1 MMDIDQL
8 NQTYGLGTEL
18 SFQSGPGDLPQ
29 IAINNASA
37 TVTLSL
43 YSGHLLAFKPHH
55 QTEDVIFVSDRTFSQ
70 PGKAIRGGCPICWSW
85 FGPAPP

>member
-18 SFQSGPGDLPQ
+18 TFQSDPGDLPQ

-37 TVTLSL
+37 STTLSL

-55 QTEDVIFVSDRTFSQ
+55 QTEDVIFVSDRTFYQ
-70 PGKAIRGGCPICWSW
+70 TGTAIRCGRFHYWL
-85 FGPAPP
+85 